1 MKRVS
6 CKECFSKESLK
17 RQVSM
22 EKPGL
27 DGRRGSQMGLLS
39 REAVGI
45 RTESD
50 DDGKSLLC
58 QICPLL
64 PTVTYLGT
72 VQ

>member
-1 MKRVS
+1 
-6 CKECFSKESLK
+6 
-17 RQVSM
+17 M

-45 RTESD
+45 RTVLMNDGEESA
-50 DDGKSLLC
+50 
-58 QICPLL
+58 L
-64 PTVTYLGT
+64 PNLSSTAYRNMRYLGT